1 MEDKRI
7 RIERIFSAPRQKVWD
22 AWVETDQVA
31 VWWGPEGFSTR
42 VEASDLREGGKW
54 RYVMIED
61 TSGKE
66 YPSEGVIIELV
77 ELEKIVTTDE
87 FGKEM
92 AANPDLPQGIVTTVL
107 FEEVEGGTKLTV
119 QIDHPTLEDKEK
131 HAKMGVAEGWNS
143 SLNKLEKLVQA

>member
-7 RIERIFSAPRQKVWD
+7 TIERTFSAPRQKVWD
-22 AWVETDQVA
+22 AWTKADQVA
-31 VWWGPEGFSTR
+31 TWWGPEGFSTR
-42 VEASDLREGGKW
+42 VEASDLSEGGKW

-61 TSGKE
+61 ASGDE
-66 YPSEGVIIELV
+66 YPSEGVVKELV

-87 FGKEM
+87 FGEEM
-92 AANPDLPQGIVTTVL
+92 ASNPNLPQGVVTTVL

-131 HAKMGVAEGWNS
+131 HAKMGVVEGWNS